1 MATKNF
7 SWSSAF
13 SILLC
18 TQNITKLAHIRMKFG
33 GIMQTVGNER

>member
-13 SILLC
+13 SILLLED
-18 TQNITKLAHIRMKFG
+18 TDTFPYVPKI
-33 GIMQTVGNER
+33 